1 MKVASVILAA
11 GASTRMGVNKLLLRV
26 EGKYVIEWILDTV
39 TRVSVQT
46 IVVLGH
52 NPRELVPLISS
63 YDVNMVIN
71 ENYSAGMTSS
81 FKKGV
86 LEVSEE
92 AAFLVLGDQLG
103 VETDLMKLMIHKMEG
118 DEDVLVVS
126 PIFDGG
132 KGHPVLFRDK
142 LFPKIL
148 ALDNR
153 ETLRD
158 LINSY
163 EDNHYTV
170 QGNQLYV
177 MDFDTPEE
185 FKEVVGLWR
194 STRF

>member
-11 GASTRMGVNKLLLRV
+11 GASTRMGESKLLLRV

-39 TRVSVQT
+39 TSVSVQT

-52 NPRELVPLISS
+52 NPGELVPVINC
-63 YDVNMVIN
+63 YDVNVVIN
-71 ENYSAGMTSS
+71 ENYMAGMTSS
-81 FKKGV
+81 FKKGI
-86 LEVSEE
+86 LEVSGE

-103 VETDLMKLMIHKMEG
+103 VETDLMKLMIHKME
-118 DEDVLVVS
+118 EDKEVLVVS
-126 PIFDGG
+126 PLFDGR

-153 ETLRD
+153 EPLRD
-158 LINSY
+158 LVNSY
-163 EDNHYTV
+163 KDNHYTV
-170 QGNQLYV
+170 EGNQLCV
-177 MDFDTPEE
+177 IDFDTPEE
-185 FKEVVGLWR
+185 FKKVVNLLR

>member
-26 EGKYVIEWILDTV
+26 EGKYVIELILDTV

-52 NPRELVPLISS
+52 NPGELVPVTSC
-63 YDVNMVIN
+63 YDVNVVIN
-71 ENYSAGMTSS
+71 ENYLAGMTSS
-81 FKKGV
+81 FKKGI
-86 LEVSEE
+86 LEVSGE

-103 VETDLMKLMIHKMEG
+103 VETDLMGLMIQKMEE
-118 DEDVLVVS
+118 DEEVLIVS
-126 PIFDGG
+126 PIFDGR

-142 LFPKIL
+142 LFPEIL

-153 ETLRD
+153 ETLKD
-158 LINSY
+158 LVNRY

-170 QGNQLYV
+170 EGSQLCV

-185 FKEVVGLWR
+185 FKKVVRLLR